1 MKGQSIYA
9 YVTLREGAVPS
20 DKLHKELLQHVRNA
34 IGPFATPD
42 TLHYT
47 PTGLPKT
54 RSGKVL
60 RRVLRKIAMHLDNEL
75 GDIST
80 CADPSVVQDLINSR
94 KK

>member
-9 YVTLREGAVPS
+9 YVTLVEGAVPS
-20 DKLHKELLQHVRNA
+20 DKLRTQLLAHVRNA
-34 IGPFATPD
+34 IGPFAAPD
-42 TLHYT
+42 TIHYT